1 MSTPR
6 IAIVTGAAQGIGR
19 SIALKLADDGLDV
32 AVSDLSSQGDKLDS
46 LVSEIGAKGQKAI
59 TIFANATVEKD
70 VEDLVD
76 TTVKELGGLDVM
88 IANAARS
95 LSMATSFVRPRP
107 SRDCRELAESASS
120 CGISFASVH
129 LGIVPHL
136 AHSIPTVQ

>member
-46 LVSEIGAKGQKAI
+46 LVSEIGAKGRKAI
-59 TIFANATVEKD
+59 AIFANVSVEKD

-76 TTVKELGGLDVM
+76 KTVKELGGLDVM
-88 IANAARS
+88 IANAGVAV
-95 LSMATSFVRPRP
+95 LTPI
-107 SRDCRELAESASS
+107 LESK
-120 CGISFASVH
+120 
-129 LGIVPHL
+129 
-136 AHSIPTVQ
+136 